1 MTYKYIC
8 PTENGYR
15 EFTMKWKVFGEI
27 VPTRKGRRFTK
38 LKGYVKDKHIIL
50 HYIPTVTGCILC
62 TALYPFLL
70 ISEGVSNYKSIWDE
84 VVTRM
89 WYAEE
94 RGAFSG
100 DDVYERNNGD
110 DTFKKLLAA
119 AEFE

>member
-1 MTYKYIC
+1 MTYKYVF

-15 EFTMKWKVFGEI
+15 AFTMKWSTFIEI

-38 LKGYVKDKHIIL
+38 LKGYVKDKHVIL
-50 HYIPTVTGCILC
+50 HYVPTLTGCILS
-62 TALYPFLL
+62 TLL
-70 ISEGVSNYKSIWDE
+70 FPIGVVLDGLTNYKSTWKSMVVE
-84 VVTRM
+84 V

-94 RGAFSG
+94 KGNFSG

-119 AEFE
+119 AKFK